1 MHTSTVKAQLR
12 GPQIGP
18 TPFIK
23 KTVNPF
29 PRLAP
34 GRFTLKTKPSP
45 ADTLFSGCR
54 YKLVISIG
62 NRTPFYI
69 YVC

>member
-1 MHTSTVKAQLR
+1 MHTSTVKTQLR

-29 PRLAP
+29 PRLVP
-34 GRFTLKTKPSP
+34 GRLIFTLKTKPSP
-45 ADTLFSGCR
+45 ANT
-54 YKLVISIG
+54 SI
-62 NRTPFYI
+62 
-69 YVC
+69 